1 MKIVGIEAYKATY
14 FQHCGSDLTPVQA
27 AKVSTNKEV
36 DSLDEKGRGLLKYLA
51 DHLHMTPFEM
61 VDLTLIV
68 ECPIFIRSQVHR
80 HRTFSYNEWSGM
92 YSVVGEEFYVP
103 KDFNKQGKRALSL
116 TEDVLDDKTAK
127 DIKTRMEIHILRSW
141 ELYHLL
147 LEREVTRD
155 LSRLVL
161 PQNMMTKFYMKGSLR
176 SWMQYCAL
184 RCADDAHYEHQYLA
198 DLVFHQLI
206 KMFPVCVG
214 HLGRN
219 MFPEHVR
226 KRLGIYKEE
235 VKK

>member
-1 MKIVGIEAYKATY
+1 MKIVGTEAFKATY

-36 DSLDEKGRGLLKYLA
+36 DTLDDRGRGLLKYLA

-61 VDLTLIV
+61 IDLTLII

-92 YSVVGEEFYVP
+92 YSEVGEAFYVP
-103 KDFNKQGKRALSL
+103 KEFHIQGKKALSL
-116 TEDVLDDKTAK
+116 SKDVLDNKISD
-127 DIKTRMEIHILRSW
+127 DLRNRIEIHVMRSY
-141 ELYHLL
+141 ELYRFLL
-147 LEREVTRD
+147 DTEVTRD
-155 LSRLVL
+155 LSRLIL
-161 PQNMMTKFYMKGSLR
+161 PQNMMTKFFMKGNLR
-176 SWMQYCAL
+176 AWMGFCAL
-184 RCADDAHYEHQYLA
+184 RCADDAHYEHQFLA

-235 VKK
+235 KK